1 MPIHQNIKL
10 AVDAVVFGY
19 KNTHLYVL
27 LVKQRFGVNKDKW
40 VLPGGFVLDNESL
53 DDAVAREL
61 QEEAGLSV
69 NYLEQLYT
77 FGDLHRD
84 ERGRVVS
91 VAYFGLVDPN
101 EFDLRADTDA
111 SDAQWF
117 LLDELP
123 PVGYD
128 HGDIIFLAQK
138 RLSAKL
144 HYQPIGFDLLPKKFP
159 FSDLEHL
166 YKTILGKDI
175 DRRNFRK
182 KMLSFG
188 ILEDTKE
195 IRKIGSGRPAKIFTF
210 NKDKYQELLNEGFL
224 FEIKLA

>member
-1 MPIHQNIKL
+1 MQIQQTIKL

-19 KNTHLYVL
+19 KSNNLYIL
-27 LVKQRFGVNKDKW
+27 LVKQRFGANKDKW
-40 VLPGGFVLDNESL
+40 VLPGGFVLDLESL
-53 DDAVAREL
+53 DEAVEREL
-61 QEEAGLSV
+61 REEAGVSV

-77 FGDLHRD
+77 FGCVNRD
-84 ERGRVVS
+84 KRGRVVS

-101 EFDLRADTDA
+101 KFDLQADTDA
-111 SDAQWF
+111 SDVQWF
-117 LLDELP
+117 LLSELP

-128 HGDIIFLAQK
+128 HQDIISLAEK

-144 HYQPIGFDLLPKKFP
+144 HYQPIGFDLLPKEFP

-166 YKTILGKDI
+166 YKTILGKEI

-188 ILEDTKE
+188 ILEETDKV
-195 IRKIGSGRPAKIFTF
+195 RKIGAGRPAKLFSF
-210 NKDKYQELLNEGFL
+210 NKGKYEELQKGGFL
-224 FEIKLA
+224 FEIKLV